1 MLGRPSRV
9 TVLDG
14 GGPVAQQVLAD
25 SAAQTPAVDV
35 EHGYSS
41 QYEEKLDPFSSFN
54 RKEKMRR
61 YMNLKPYDKIT
72 LSMVSRV
79 PPAAVSCCR

>member
-1 MLGRPSRV
+1 MKYCFLRIFV
-9 TVLDG
+9 TSLQHVCCG
-14 GGPVAQQVLAD
+14 QGAGA
-25 SAAQTPAVDV
+25 TAVDV
-35 EHGYSS
+35 EQRYSH